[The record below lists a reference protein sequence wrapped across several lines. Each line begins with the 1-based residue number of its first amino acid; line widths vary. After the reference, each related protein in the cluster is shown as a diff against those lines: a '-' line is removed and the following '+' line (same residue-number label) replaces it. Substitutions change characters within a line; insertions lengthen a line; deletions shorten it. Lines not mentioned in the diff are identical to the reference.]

1 MGSDALSGVPLFW
14 DETKLISP
22 GERLEN
28 RRRLTLSRSFM
39 RTYIAG
45 HCVSHLLM
53 SIKRT
58 LAVGLIGYK
67 FMGKAHSN
75 GWRQAPHFFDLPAT
89 LRLKTICGRNKAA
102 ARKAAARFGWEN
114 AATDW
119 RQLVDDPDIDI
130 VDICTPN
137 DTHSEIAIASAR
149 AGKAILCEKPLAR
162 NVGEAETMFRAVRK
176 AGVVNMVCHNY
187 RRIPAIALAKEMIER
202 REIGDRIFHFRARY
216 AQDWIVDPNFPL
228 DWRLQSDIAGSGA
241 LGDIFSHIVDLA
253 RYLVGEFREVCATT
267 ETFVKKRPLAGPDGR
282 SRRRIGK
289 VTVDDAVTMIGR
301 FRNGELASLEATR
314 FAPGRKNSIT
324 LEING
329 SDGSLFFDLEE
340 MNCLK
345 FYSRRDPK
353 DRQGFR
359 NILVTEPSHP
369 YIGKWWPPGHII
381 GYEHTF
387 THTIADFVKAVVGR
401 RSVHPSFADGL
412 QNQRVLNAVKQ
423 SAENR
428 KWVRL

>member
-1 MGSDALSGVPLFW
+1 MV
-14 DETKLISP
+14 T
-22 GERLEN
+22 R
-28 RRRLTLSRSFM
+28 
-39 RTYIAG
+39 
-45 HCVSHLLM
+45 
-53 SIKRT
+53 RT
-58 LAVGLIGYK
+58 LAVGLIGYN

-75 GWRQAPHFFDLPAT
+75 AWRQAPHFFDLSAGV
-89 LRLKTICGRNKAA
+89 RMKTIYGRNRAADKKAA
-102 ARKAAARFGWEN
+102 TKLGWEN
-114 AATDW
+114 AQTDW
-119 RQLVDDPDIDI
+119 RRVINDAKIDI

-137 DTHSEIAIASAR
+137 DSHCEIAIAAAQ

-162 NVGEAETMFRAVRK
+162 NIDEAEKMVRAVKK
-176 AGVVNMVCHNY
+176 ARVVNMVCHNY
-187 RRIPAIALAKEMIER
+187 RRVPAIVLAKQMIER
-202 REIGDRIFHFRARY
+202 GEIGDHIFHFRARY

-228 DWRLQSDIAGSGA
+228 VWRLQSDPAGSGA

-345 FYSRRDPK
+345 FYNAADPQ

-359 NILVTEPSHP
+359 DILVTEPSHP
-369 YIGKWWPPGHII
+369 YIANWWPPGHVI

-387 THTIADFVKAVVGR
+387 VHTIADFV
-401 RSVHPSFADGL
+401 
-412 QNQRVLNAVKQ
+412 N
-423 SAENR
+423 
-428 KWVRL
+428 